1 MKDKYVQKLEIIR
14 NELEDANKWS
24 DVARVLDMLNKLLDE
39 VE

>member
-14 NELEDANKWS
+14 NELSDASKWS
-24 DVARVLDMLNKLLDE
+24 DVERVLDMLNKLLDE